1 MDVTHNNVQRV
12 LSMYLSDIKNS
23 QYGSTAILDT
33 LATIAEPTSL
43 IRLMSSIRTDLNV
56 VGSCASRSFL
66 HPLGFDKIMLINCSP
81 IFTLRLHAW
90 WPTQKFAAE
99 HVHNHRFNFLSF
111 VVRGGY
117 MMETFQPACS
127 DGIRMTE
134 YQETPGADGSW
145 ELREVGPAC
154 IQPIEARALK
164 QGVGY
169 ELPSDVLHQVVVTPG
184 TMCLTLF
191 LQTTPTSSATRV
203 YTNPEESA
211 PARTP
216 KKILSATAY
225 RGKLDAIASEI
236 ERWPD
241 AYVSSC

>member
-1 MDVTHNNVQRV
+1 MDVTHVNVQRV
-12 LSMYLSDIKNS
+12 LSMYLGDIGS
-23 QYGSTAILDT
+23 RQYDSTALLDA
-33 LATIAEPTSL
+33 LATIAQPASL
-43 IRLMSSIRTDLNV
+43 ITLINSIRTDSNV
-56 VGSCASRSFL
+56 VESCASRSFL

-81 IFTLRLHAW
+81 LFTLRLHAW

-111 VVRGGY
+111 VVQGGY
-117 MMETFQPACS
+117 MMETFES
-127 DGIRMTE
+127 TREDGMRMTE

-145 ELREVGPAC
+145 ELRKVGPAY
-154 IQPIEARALK
+154 IQPIESRAFK

-169 ELPSDVLHQVVVTPG
+169 ELPSDALHKVIVTPG
-184 TMCLTLF
+184 TMCLTMF

-203 YTNPEESA
+203 YTNPEEPT

-216 KKILSATAY
+216 KNTLSAMAY
-225 RGKLDAIASEI
+225 RGKLDTIASEI

-241 AYVSSC
+241 AYASRC